1 MSSAILT
8 GIIFIGI
15 IAITLGITAWASKQ
29 TKDTSQ
35 HYVAG
40 GKLKGWQNGLAL
52 AGDNVSS
59 ATLLG
64 VTGLIAVN
72 GYTGLYSPIASLV
85 GIGIVLLLVAEPL
98 RNLGK
103 YTVGDA
109 LTSRFNVSGI
119 RSVVALSTIT
129 ISLMYMTTQ
138 LVGGGAIFQLLVG
151 VDYVVAVVG
160 IGVLI
165 AVYVVAGGMLGTT
178 WIQIVQ
184 TILLLGAILVMALLL
199 LARFSFNP
207 LALFNE
213 AAEQGG
219 GSMFAQSP
227 SLLDGLG
234 WVSFSIAAVFGIA
247 GLPHILIRFFT
258 VPDAKAARDSAI
270 VYVWAVGITLLV
282 VVLFGYGAVALVGQ
296 APITE
301 ADPGG
306 NLAALQLAD
315 ILGGPLLVAF
325 ASAAAFAALLST
337 VAGLVIAASGAFAH
351 DLYNNIFRNG
361 EASDQEQLRAA
372 RITAVLVS
380 LLPIPLALALQG
392 TNIALLVALSFAIAA
407 SSNFPVILLTLFWEK
422 FNSRGAIAGILVGV
436 VSSVTLVMLGTNV
449 MGENAPFPLGN
460 PALASVPIGFLG
472 CYLGTVLSG
481 SRTQEEREH
490 GMQTPYE
497 ELYVRHNTGISDTE
511 EAERETV

>member
-1 MSSAILT
+1 MSSDLLT

-64 VTGLIAVN
+64 VTGLIAVS

-85 GIGIVLLLVAEPL
+85 GIGVLLLLVAEPL

-109 LTSRFNVSGI
+109 LMSRFNVSGV
-119 RSVVALSTIT
+119 RSVVALSTVV

-151 VDYVVAVVG
+151 VDYMVAVVG

-165 AVYVVAGGMLGTT
+165 AFYVVAGGMLATT

-207 LALFNE
+207 LDLFNE
-213 AAEQGG
+213 AADRGG

-227 SLLDGLG
+227 GLLDGLE

-258 VPDAKAARDSAI
+258 VPDANTARDSAV
-270 VYVWAVGITLLV
+270 VYVWATGLTLLI

-296 APITE
+296 STVTSASE
-301 ADPGG
+301 GG
-306 NLAALQLAD
+306 NLAALQLAE

-351 DLYNNIFRNG
+351 DLYNNVFRNG
-361 EASDQEQLRAA
+361 EASEQEQLRAA

-380 LLPIPLALALQG
+380 LLPVPLALALQG
-392 TNIALLVALSFAIAA
+392 ANIALLVALSFAIAA

-422 FNSRGAIAGILVGV
+422 FNSRGAIIGILVGI
-436 VSSVTLVMLGTNV
+436 VSSVGLVMLGTNV

-460 PALASVPIGFLG
+460 PALVSVPIGFLG

-481 SRTQEEREH
+481 YRKQEEYEQD
-490 GMQTPYE
+490 MQTPYE
-497 ELYVRHNTGISDTE
+497 ELYVRLNTGISDTE
-511 EAERETV
+511 EPERETV